1 MVCCER
7 RTEVGGSGR
16 RGRIAALRTHNNII
30 YLYNI
35 HTATSCAAH
44 DLIRRLL
51 QPVRFRGRCFYLFF
65 LLLFVFLLYYYVND
79 SAVFDYARKCR
90 YTRRNNIISPKL
102 TSEFR
107 GSTVVL
113 LYRSDAAVAIKP
125 RTVLRSAAA
134 AASKVYYRSSS
145 SH

>member
-1 MVCCER
+1 MVCER
-7 RTEVGGSGR
+7 QTEVGGSGR
-16 RGRIAALRTHNNII
+16 RGHIAALRTHNNII
-30 YLYNI
+30 YLCNRYTHRDI
-35 HTATSCAAH
+35 LCGTRFDQTM
-44 DLIRRLL
+44 L

-90 YTRRNNIISPKL
+90 YTRHNNIISPKL

-113 LYRSDAAVAIKP
+113 LQVRRGRRNQTAHGPSFGCGGGI
-125 RTVLRSAAA
+125 
-134 AASKVYYRSSS
+134 
-145 SH
+145 